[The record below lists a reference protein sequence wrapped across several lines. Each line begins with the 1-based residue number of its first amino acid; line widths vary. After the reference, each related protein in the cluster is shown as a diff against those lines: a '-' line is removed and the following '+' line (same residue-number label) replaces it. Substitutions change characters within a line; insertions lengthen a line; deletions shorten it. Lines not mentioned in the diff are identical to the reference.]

1 MDTLYVS
8 TATNVSST
16 SEQPTCIPIIDSME
30 TELDFAIDLPMELH
44 QEHRAKIAMGQL
56 RVRIHGAELK
66 NEQLVLS
73 DQARY
78 TVVRDDGLR
87 QLSERHLQSSGILTI
102 AVLRISTRDAA
113 PTATATN
120 LTRAMFGPGIT
131 VATQYQA
138 CSMGQLQLQM
148 VGSVWEMQLPQA
160 VTDFASAADLVT
172 ATQRQFK
179 LQNGQEVSKL
189 ADKVVM
195 CLPPGT
201 GDWAASAGVGHW
213 RAQFNNDWCT
223 SLSGLMHELGHTLG
237 LLHAAADGIDYADR
251 SGYMGSGYAD
261 NTWPRKCFNGYNS
274 WKLGWYASRHVTVN
288 PLTDGNR
295 LVKLAT
301 FVDAATAASDEYVV
315 LNIANQY
322 YLVYNLA
329 KDFNVDTEQK
339 KNQVTITQTTVNG
352 TNSLAG
358 LSAGS
363 QYVVPNFGGSGRT
376 LVIAACRSAAASR
389 VGGGGSE
396 VMVLS
401 IALDQSHCASESN
414 SSNSS
419 TAVQSPP
426 SATPPSPS
434 TTSTVSQVTSI
445 WQLLHHV
452 LTRLRHSIGF

>member
-16 SEQPTCIPIIDSME
+16 SEQPTCIPIIDGME

-56 RVRIHGAELK
+56 WVRIHGAELK

-113 PTATATN
+113 PIATATN
-120 LTRAMFGPGIT
+120 LTKAMFGPGIT

-138 CSMGQLQLQM
+138 CSMGKLQLQM

-172 ATQRQFK
+172 ATQKQFK

-223 SLSGLMHELGHTLG
+223 SL
-237 LLHAAADGIDYADR
+237 
-251 SGYMGSGYAD
+251 
-261 NTWPRKCFNGYNS
+261 
-274 WKLGWYASRHVTVN
+274 
-288 PLTDGNR
+288 
-295 LVKLAT
+295 
-301 FVDAATAASDEYVV
+301 
-315 LNIANQY
+315 
-322 YLVYNLA
+322 
-329 KDFNVDTEQK
+329 
-339 KNQVTITQTTVNG
+339 
-352 TNSLAG
+352 
-358 LSAGS
+358 
-363 QYVVPNFGGSGRT
+363 
-376 LVIAACRSAAASR
+376 
-389 VGGGGSE
+389 
-396 VMVLS
+396 
-401 IALDQSHCASESN
+401 
-414 SSNSS
+414 
-419 TAVQSPP
+419 
-426 SATPPSPS
+426 
-434 TTSTVSQVTSI
+434 
-445 WQLLHHV
+445 
-452 LTRLRHSIGF
+452 